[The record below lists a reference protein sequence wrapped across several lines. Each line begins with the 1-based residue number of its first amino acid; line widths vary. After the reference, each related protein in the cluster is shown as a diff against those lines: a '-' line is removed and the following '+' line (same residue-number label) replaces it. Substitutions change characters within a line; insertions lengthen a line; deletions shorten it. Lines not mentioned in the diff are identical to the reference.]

1 MSIRQF
7 DILSADFWITV
18 RRLRDLG
25 RRLRDNEITGFRDP
39 GKIRRRQQ
47 LAIIRVFI
55 IIHRFFLFC
64 GVKMWLQ
71 GIVLIVSLLVLAWS
85 ADRFVDGSC
94 GLAHYLGV
102 SPFLIGM
109 VIVGFGTSAPEML
122 VSAVSAFEGSP
133 DIALGNAYGSNITN
147 VLLILGV
154 AAIVNP
160 IEVDFSVV
168 KKELPFL
175 AGTIV
180 LTVFL
185 ILDGFISRINA
196 ISMLVLFIPIMVI
209 SSLGK
214 KEEQEEDSGK
224 KEFLPKSI
232 FWILFGLAL
241 LVGSSRALV
250 WAAKDIAIALGVS
263 ELIIG
268 LTIVALGTSLP
279 ELAASVSAARK
290 NEHGVAFGNVV
301 GSNLF
306 NTMCVVGIAGSITP
320 ITVDPKILTRDL
332 PATAMVTLFLF
343 IFGIRRKIDRVSG
356 VLLVAIYIVYSA
368 LLAFKIV

>member
-1 MSIRQF
+1 M
-7 DILSADFWITV
+7 WI
-18 RRLRDLG
+18 
-25 RRLRDNEITGFRDP
+25 
-39 GKIRRRQQ
+39 Q
-47 LAIIRVFI
+47 A
-55 IIHRFFLFC
+55 
-64 GVKMWLQ
+64 
-71 GIVLIVSLLVLAWS
+71 IVLIVSLLVLAWS
-85 ADRFVDGSC
+85 ADKFVDGSC
-94 GLAHYLGV
+94 GLARVLGV

-160 IEVDFSVV
+160 IKVDFSVV

-196 ISMLVLFIPIMVI
+196 ITMLVLFIPIMVI

-214 KEEQEEDSGK
+214 KEEQSEEETGK
-224 KEFLPKSI
+224 KESLLKSI
-232 FWILFGLAL
+232 CLIILGLAL
-241 LVGSSRALV
+241 LVSSSRALV
-250 WAAKDIAIALGVS
+250 WAAKDIALALGVS

-306 NTMCVVGIAGSITP
+306 NTMCVVGIAGAITP
-320 ITVDPKILTRDL
+320 VTVNPKILTRDI
-332 PATAMVTLFLF
+332 PAVAVVTLFLF
-343 IFGIRRKIDRVSG
+343 IFGIRKKIGRISG
-356 VLLVAIYIVYSA
+356 ILLVAIYIAYSV
-368 LLAFKIV
+368 LLAFKII

>member
-1 MSIRQF
+1 
-7 DILSADFWITV
+7 
-18 RRLRDLG
+18 
-25 RRLRDNEITGFRDP
+25 
-39 GKIRRRQQ
+39 
-47 LAIIRVFI
+47 
-55 IIHRFFLFC
+55 
-64 GVKMWLQ
+64 MWLQ

-85 ADRFVDGSC
+85 ADKFVDGSC
-94 GLAHYLGV
+94 GLARVLGV

-160 IEVDFSVV
+160 IKVDFSVV

-175 AGTIV
+175 AGTLV

-185 ILDGFISRINA
+185 ILDGFISRLDA

-214 KEEQEEDSGK
+214 KEEQNEEETGK
-224 KEFLPKSI
+224 KESLLKSI
-232 FWILFGLAL
+232 CLIILGLAL
-241 LVGSSRALV
+241 LVSSSRALV
-250 WAAKDIAIALGVS
+250 WAAKDIATALGVS

-268 LTIVALGTSLP
+268 LTIIALGTSLP

-306 NTMCVVGIAGSITP
+306 NTMCVVGIAGTITP
-320 ITVDPKILTRDL
+320 VAADPKILTRDL
-332 PATAMVTLFLF
+332 PAVALVTLFLF
-343 IFGIRRKIDRVSG
+343 IFGIKKQISRASG
-356 VLLVAIYIVYSA
+356 VFLVALYVVYTV
-368 LLAFKIV
+368 LLGLKVI

>member
-1 MSIRQF
+1 
-7 DILSADFWITV
+7 
-18 RRLRDLG
+18 
-25 RRLRDNEITGFRDP
+25 
-39 GKIRRRQQ
+39 
-47 LAIIRVFI
+47 
-55 IIHRFFLFC
+55 
-64 GVKMWLQ
+64 MWLQ
-71 GIVLIVSLLVLAWS
+71 GVVLIVSLLVLAWS

-94 GLAHYLGV
+94 GLARILGV

-109 VIVGFGTSAPEML
+109 IIVGFGTSAPEML

-160 IEVDFSVV
+160 IKVDFSVV

-196 ISMLVLFIPIMVI
+196 ISMLILFIPIMVI

-214 KEEQEEDSGK
+214 KEEQSDEETGKNDS
-224 KEFLPKSI
+224 LPKSI

-250 WAAKDIAIALGVS
+250 WAAKDIATALGIS

-320 ITVDPKILTRDL
+320 VTVDPKILTRDL

-343 IFGIRRKIDRVSG
+343 IFGIRKEISRTSG
-356 VLLVAIYIVYSA
+356 IFLVALYIAYTI
-368 LLAFKIV
+368 LLGLKVV

>member
-1 MSIRQF
+1 MPKKSSNKINELQNKTKCQF
-7 DILSADFWITV
+7 GNLTICHTLIVLSGASTLIDK
-18 RRLRDLG
+18 
-25 RRLRDNEITGFRDP
+25 NEIL
-39 GKIRRRQQ
+39 K
-47 LAIIRVFI
+47 LASIFI
-55 IIHRFFLFC
+55 IMQGFFIFLSEE
-64 GVKMWLQ
+64 KMWLQ

-94 GLAHYLGV
+94 GLARVLGV

-109 VIVGFGTSAPEML
+109 IIVGFGTSAPEML

-160 IEVDFSVV
+160 IKVDFSVV

-196 ISMLVLFIPIMVI
+196 VSMLVLFIPIMVI

-214 KEEQEEDSGK
+214 KEEQSEENEGR
-224 KEFLPKSI
+224 KESLPKSI
-232 FWILFGLAL
+232 FLIILGLAL
-241 LVGSSRALV
+241 LVSSSRALV
-250 WAAKDIAIALGVS
+250 WAAKDIATALGIS

-306 NTMCVVGIAGSITP
+306 NTMCVVGIAGTITP
-320 ITVDPKILTRDL
+320 VAVDPKILTRDL
-332 PATAMVTLFLF
+332 PAVALVTLFLF
-343 IFGIRRKIDRVSG
+343 IFGIRKQISRASG
-356 VLLVAIYIVYSA
+356 VFLVVLYVVYTILLGLKVI
-368 LLAFKIV
+368 

>member
-1 MSIRQF
+1 M
-7 DILSADFWITV
+7 L
-18 RRLRDLG
+18 
-25 RRLRDNEITGFRDP
+25 
-39 GKIRRRQQ
+39 
-47 LAIIRVFI
+47 
-55 IIHRFFLFC
+55 
-64 GVKMWLQ
+64 
-71 GIVLIVSLLVLAWS
+71 
-85 ADRFVDGSC
+85 
-94 GLAHYLGV
+94 
-102 SPFLIGM
+102 
-109 VIVGFGTSAPEML
+109 IVGFGTSAPEML

-175 AGTIV
+175 AGTLV
-180 LTVFL
+180 LTLVL

-196 ISMLVLFIPIMVI
+196 ITMLVLFIPIMVI

-214 KEEQEEDSGK
+214 KEETGEEDSGK
-224 KEFLPKSI
+224 KESLLKSI
-232 FWILFGLAL
+232 FWIIFGLAL

-290 NEHGVAFGNVV
+290 NEHGVAVGNVV

-332 PATAMVTLFLF
+332 PATAIVTLFLF

-368 LLAFKIV
+368 LLAFKVV

>member
-1 MSIRQF
+1 
-7 DILSADFWITV
+7 
-18 RRLRDLG
+18 
-25 RRLRDNEITGFRDP
+25 
-39 GKIRRRQQ
+39 
-47 LAIIRVFI
+47 
-55 IIHRFFLFC
+55 
-64 GVKMWLQ
+64 MWLQ
-71 GIVLIVSLLVLAWS
+71 GIVLIISLLVLAWS
-85 ADRFVDGSC
+85 ADRFVDGAC
-94 GLAHYLGV
+94 GLARVLGV

-160 IEVDFSVV
+160 IKVDFSVV

-175 AGTIV
+175 ACTLV

-214 KEEQEEDSGK
+214 KEEAVEDSGH
-224 KEFLPKSI
+224 KESLPKSI
-232 FWILFGLAL
+232 FLIIFGLVL
-241 LVGSSRALV
+241 LVSSSRALV
-250 WAAKDIAIALGVS
+250 WAAKDIATALGVS

-268 LTIVALGTSLP
+268 LTIIALGTSLP

-306 NTMCVVGIAGSITP
+306 NTMCVVGIASAITP
-320 ITVDPKILTRDL
+320 VAVDPKILTRDL
-332 PATAMVTLFLF
+332 PAVALVTLFLF
-343 IFGIRRKIDRVSG
+343 IFGIRKKIDRVSG
-356 VLLVAIYIVYSA
+356 IFLVVLYIAYTI
-368 LLAFKIV
+368 LLGLKII

>member
-7 DILSADFWITV
+7 DILS
-18 RRLRDLG
+18 
-25 RRLRDNEITGFRDP
+25 GFNHNP
-39 GKIRRRQQ
+39 
-47 LAIIRVFI
+47 AV
-55 IIHRFFLFC
+55 FLFC

-185 ILDGFISRINA
+185 ILDGFISCINA

-224 KEFLPKSI
+224 KESLPKSI

-306 NTMCVVGIAGSITP
+306 NTMCVVGIAGAITP

-332 PATAMVTLFLF
+332 PATAIVTLFLF

>member
-1 MSIRQF
+1 
-7 DILSADFWITV
+7 
-18 RRLRDLG
+18 
-25 RRLRDNEITGFRDP
+25 
-39 GKIRRRQQ
+39 
-47 LAIIRVFI
+47 
-55 IIHRFFLFC
+55 
-64 GVKMWLQ
+64 MWLQ
-71 GIVLIVSLLVLAWS
+71 AVVLIISLLVLAWS

-109 VIVGFGTSAPEML
+109 IIVGFGTSAPEML
-122 VSAVSAFEGSP
+122 VSTVSAFEGSP

-160 IEVDFSVV
+160 IKVDFSVV
-168 KKELPFL
+168 KKELPLL
-175 AGTIV
+175 AGTII

-185 ILDGFISRINA
+185 ALDGFISRINA
-196 ISMLVLFIPIMVI
+196 VTMLVLFIPIMVI

-214 KEEQEEDSGK
+214 KDETSEEDSGR
-224 KEFLPKSI
+224 KESLLKSI
-232 FWILFGLAL
+232 CLIILGLAL
-241 LVGSSRALV
+241 LISSSRALV
-250 WAAKDIAIALGVS
+250 WAAKDIALALGVS

-306 NTMCVVGIAGSITP
+306 NTMCVVGIAAAITP
-320 ITVDPKILTRDL
+320 VEVDPKILTRDL
-332 PATAMVTLFLF
+332 PATAVVTLFLF
-343 IFGIRRKIDRVSG
+343 IFGIRKKIDRVSG
-356 VLLVAIYIVYSA
+356 VLLVAVYIAYTA
-368 LLAFKIV
+368 LLAFKVI